1 METNDITYN
10 RASGKLYQGGIPYIS
25 KVFRDEIEAEV
36 YLSQV
41 GLHVHPSTKQS
52 EFLPSLQTQLK

>member
-41 GLHVHPSTKQS
+41 VHPSTKQS